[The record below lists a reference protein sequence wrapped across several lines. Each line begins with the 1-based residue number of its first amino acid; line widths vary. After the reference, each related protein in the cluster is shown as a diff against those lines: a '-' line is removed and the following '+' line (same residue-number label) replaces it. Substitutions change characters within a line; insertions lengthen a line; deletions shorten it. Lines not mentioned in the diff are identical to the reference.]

1 VAVGAGVLADG
12 GVVAGF
18 TATVSAS
25 SGSTLDGDI
34 GRWIEGA
41 VASAGLV
48 EKERIGFLTG
58 VMASLELDES
68 GRSVLRANDALQ
80 VRFGHMLVAS
90 HAARPRTEI
99 ASAAAFELQ
108 DWVLPALSRYLAA
121 RPAV

>member
-12 GVVAGF
+12 GVDAGF
-18 TATVSAS
+18 ATAGPAPSGAS
-25 SGSTLDGDI
+25 LDEDI

-41 VASAGLV
+41 VASAGLT
-48 EKERIGFLTG
+48 KEERVGFLSG

-68 GRSVLRANDALQ
+68 GRSVLVAADALQ
-80 VRFGHMLVAS
+80 ARFGHMLVAS

-108 DWVLPALSRYLAA
+108 DWVLPAMSRYLAA
-121 RPAV
+121 LAAS